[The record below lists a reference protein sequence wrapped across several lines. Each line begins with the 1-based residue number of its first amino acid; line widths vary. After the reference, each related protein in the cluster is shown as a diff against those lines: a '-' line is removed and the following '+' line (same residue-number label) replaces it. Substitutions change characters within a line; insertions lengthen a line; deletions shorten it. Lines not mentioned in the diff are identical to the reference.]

1 MAGRDA
7 PSRHSS
13 DQALSGAC
21 AQFWAAGFYEEC
33 QQPGAHP
40 KFGEESGDSSS
51 SMDF

>member
-21 AQFWAAGFYEEC
+21 AQFWAAGFMRNVNSLEPI
-33 QQPGAHP
+33 QSLGRRVVMS
-40 KFGEESGDSSS
+40 K
-51 SMDF
+51 MVK